1 MALMQVLGIGS
12 KEISVE
18 CQAELRIP
26 NSDVMFVLD
35 TTGSMGSP
43 ASGSTETKISGLR
56 KAVKCFYEALAKQ
69 NITDVTPADCGETV
83 DPSSTNTGGVQLR
96 FGFVP
101 YAVNVNVGRLL
112 PLDYMADGWTYQ
124 SREPKIVTD
133 ATASASYGNESAP
146 TTVGTTNTAVANTS
160 WADSEQDITQNGTT
174 YDKSKSTT
182 SSQCTQLTPPGSRTT
197 TTTGPTEFVS
207 QSPATPV
214 ESDTTLTKTYEQ
226 DTTTSTRSYQYNFIA
241 NGNKKNGTCVLQY
254 RDTSQNIRTVTTQT
268 TTPIIWSRNSYF
280 SGWTYKPVTFNVG
293 ALKDTTANSYR
304 SGLQLPLG
312 TDGANTSVLWNGCIE
327 ERQTFRGPDNDPS
340 DDWNPIPS
348 SAYDMNIDMEPTAD
362 AATKWG
368 PMLTTAVWE
377 RYLVSDIS
385 GVKTR
390 SSTRTLDDVFVGRND
405 GVSMLTPSVNCP
417 TSAQKF
423 QTWTPTNFRNY
434 VNSLA
439 IGGNTYHD
447 IGLLWGARIMSPTGI
462 FAALNAPENT
472 TIERHMIF
480 MTDGETNVINDD
492 YSAYGT
498 HWYDRRQTPV
508 ATAPSNTQLNSLTDA
523 RSAALCTA
531 IKNKNINL
539 WVVSYGNVGSATNDR
554 LRACATPGKHADHTF
569 QF

>member
-1 MALMQVLGIGS
+1 MQVLGIGS

-35 TTGSMGSP
+35 TTGAMGSP

-182 SSQCTQLTPPGSRTT
+182 SSQCAQLTPPGSRTT

-214 ESDTTLTKTYEQ
+214 ESDTTLTKTYE
-226 DTTTSTRSYQYNFIA
+226 
-241 NGNKKNGTCVLQY
+241 
-254 RDTSQNIRTVTTQT
+254 
-268 TTPIIWSRNSYF
+268 
-280 SGWTYKPVTFNVG
+280 
-293 ALKDTTANSYR
+293 
-304 SGLQLPLG
+304 
-312 TDGANTSVLWNGCIE
+312 
-327 ERQTFRGPDNDPS
+327 
-340 DDWNPIPS
+340 
-348 SAYDMNIDMEPTAD
+348 
-362 AATKWG
+362 
-368 PMLTTAVWE
+368 
-377 RYLVSDIS
+377 
-385 GVKTR
+385 
-390 SSTRTLDDVFVGRND
+390 
-405 GVSMLTPSVNCP
+405 
-417 TSAQKF
+417 
-423 QTWTPTNFRNY
+423 
-434 VNSLA
+434 
-439 IGGNTYHD
+439 
-447 IGLLWGARIMSPTGI
+447 
-462 FAALNAPENT
+462 
-472 TIERHMIF
+472 
-480 MTDGETNVINDD
+480 
-492 YSAYGT
+492 
-498 HWYDRRQTPV
+498 
-508 ATAPSNTQLNSLTDA
+508 
-523 RSAALCTA
+523 
-531 IKNKNINL
+531 
-539 WVVSYGNVGSATNDR
+539 
-554 LRACATPGKHADHTF
+554 
-569 QF
+569 